1 MQYFLELAKSQ
12 KYHNMVRFM
21 TEVWFA
27 VRRRR
32 ALKLGIY
39 AVRYVFLMTPT
50 YIKNVWLFT
59 LNISA
64 TFPINFDSKSKPNQ
78 AIIA

>member
-1 MQYFLELAKSQ
+1 MQYFLDLAKSQ

-50 YIKNVWLFT
+50 YFKNM
-59 LNISA
+59 
-64 TFPINFDSKSKPNQ
+64 
-78 AIIA
+78 